1 MKLRSIAGHQLY
13 KAFKDAHEAVSDI
26 ERALATMS
34 DHGDP
39 MSYARSVLQEEL
51 KAKKS
56 LIYSMNNIQYAESPE
71 GEVEIRPKA
80 VWDTLWILYRE
91 VDSSSTSTLS
101 ITIAKN
107 EVEAAMQR
115 TGTPMPVLGINRPE
129 WAQPRDG
136 EA

>member
-1 MKLRSIAGHQLY
+1 MKLRAIAGHQIY

-34 DHGDP
+34 DHDGP
-39 MSYARSVLQEEL
+39 MGYSRNILQEEL
-51 KAKKS
+51 KAKKA
-56 LIYSMNNIQYAESPE
+56 LIQAMNISQYVESPA
-71 GEVEIRPKA
+71 GEVEIRSKE

-91 VDSSSTSTLS
+91 VDSSSTSTPS
-101 ITIAKN
+101 ITTAKN

-115 TGTPMPVLGINRPE
+115 TGTPMPVLGKRCPE
-129 WAQPRDG
+129 WAQPQDG